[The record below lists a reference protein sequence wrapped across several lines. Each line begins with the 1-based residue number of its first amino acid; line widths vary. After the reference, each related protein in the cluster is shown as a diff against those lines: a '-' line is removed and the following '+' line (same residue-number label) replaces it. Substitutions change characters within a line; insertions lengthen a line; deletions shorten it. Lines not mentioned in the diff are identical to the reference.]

1 MLTYTMSFFQQ
12 VHRVRTLTTEETPE
26 AMLFGIVQTTDL
38 LDEYA
43 KSEWVCHPDVSAAMV
58 LASIQKD
65 GTGRNTVAVTVA
77 E

>member
-1 MLTYTMSFFQQ
+1 MLTYTMSIFQQ
-12 VHRVRTLTTEETPE
+12 VHRVCTLTIDETSE
-26 AMLFGIVQTTDL
+26 AMLFGIMWATDL
-38 LDEYA
+38 LDQYA

-58 LASIQKD
+58 LASLQKD